1 MATANK
7 LLPSKAAVLPLG
19 PVLYSRQYQDQL
31 NNILRL
37 YFNQIDSVTQTLAA
51 NVGGRFLGFPYGEY
65 LDTTNQVAGSDT
77 SAYAMRLNTS
87 VSFSGISIG
96 NRIASFAATI
106 TNGAAS
112 AGTTLTVTV
121 IIPGDVIYLG
131 MELTGTGIAAG
142 TRILSFISGTGGIGT
157 YTVNISQLIP
167 SPLVGTV
174 QMTGSLPSQIRAEF
188 PGIYN
193 VQLAAQ
199 FVNASASTVDVDVWF
214 RKNEANIS
222 NSNCIFTV
230 PPNGQLVAAFSFI
243 IEIRAADSVEIMWHT
258 ASTDTYLGYTGP
270 AVSPV
275 RPATPSVIASMNF
288 VSSLPA

>member
-1 MATANK
+1 MAIANK

-37 YFNQIDSVTQTLAA
+37 YFTQVDSITQSLAA
-51 NVGGRFLGFPYGEY
+51 NIGGRFLGFPYGEY
-65 LDTTNQVAGSDT
+65 LDTTDQVAGST
-77 SAYAMRLNTS
+77 AAAYAMRLNTS
-87 VSFSGISIG
+87 TSFSGMSIG
-96 NRIASFAATI
+96 TRSASFAATI
-106 TNGAAS
+106 TDGATS
-112 AGTTLTVTV
+112 AGTVLTVII

-131 MELTGTGIAAG
+131 MELVGTGIAAG
-142 TRILSFISGTGGIGT
+142 TRIVAFVSGTGGLGT

-167 SPLVGTV
+167 SPLVGAI
-174 QMTGSLPSQIRAEF
+174 QMIGSLPSQMETEF
-188 PGIYN
+188 PGVYN
-193 VQLAAQ
+193 TQIAAQ
-199 FVNASASTVDVDVWF
+199 FANASASPVDVDVWF
-214 RKNEANIS
+214 RKTGADVA

-230 PPNGQLVAAFSFI
+230 PANGKLVAAFSFI
-243 IEIRAADSVEIMWHT
+243 LEIRAADSVEIMWHT
-258 ASTDTYLGYTGP
+258 ASTDTYLEYTGP